1 MIGYVLKQDN
11 MKTGVLFPTWKD
23 LVERLEEMDRP
34 KSRYTIEPCVYYE
47 SDFNEYYESD
57 FN

>member
-1 MIGYVLKQDN
+1 MIGYVLKQEH

-34 KSRYTIEPCVYYE
+34 KSVYTIEPCVYYE
-47 SDFNEYYESD
+47 SDFKEKND
-57 FN
+57 D